1 MSLFLLTFFLVY
13 GGTHAYALFKARTA
27 LEFGGGTSLALIPP
41 LALLMCGPIL
51 VHILGERG
59 FGGASKAAS
68 WISYIWMG
76 LLFFF
81 TWMNLALDGVN
92 LLGRLATFLSGKGP
106 GALIV
111 YGKPAFLAL
120 AGLSLALGVY
130 SFIEAGRI
138 RAEHVSVRTDK
149 LPPGTSRIRV
159 AQISDVHFGLMVR
172 HAKAVAIAELVER
185 AKPDLFVS
193 TGDLVDAR
201 INHLDGL
208 SDVLRGI
215 PAPLGKYAVTGNHEF
230 YAGIGQSLEFTRRA
244 GFTVLRG
251 EAVTA
256 GGLVRI
262 VGVDDPAAGRFG
274 PASGRTEDDLLSGPP
289 SPFFILLLK
298 HRPAATRESRGRF
311 DLQLSGHTHN
321 GQLFPFRLLTRL
333 AYPLLAGLH
342 LNRDGGAVYVSRGTG
357 TWGPPMRFLS
367 PPEVTI
373 IDIERRL

>member
-1 MSLFLLTFFLVY
+1 
-13 GGTHAYALFKARTA
+13 
-27 LEFGGGTSLALIPP
+27 
-41 LALLMCGPIL
+41 MCGPIL
-51 VHILGERG
+51 VHFLGERG
-59 FGGASKAAS
+59 FGGASRAAS
-68 WISYIWMG
+68 WISYLWMG

-92 LLGRLATFLSGKGP
+92 LLWRLAAFLFGKGP

-120 AGLSLALGVY
+120 AGLSVALGAC
-130 SFIEAGRI
+130 SFIEAESI
-138 RAEHVSVRTDK
+138 RTERVVVHTDK
-149 LPPGTSRIRV
+149 LPAGAERVRIV
-159 AQISDVHFGLMVR
+159 QISDVHFGLMVR
-172 HAKAVAIAELVER
+172 HRKAAAIAELVGR
-185 AKPDLFVS
+185 AKPDIFVS

-201 INHLDGL
+201 TDHLDGL
-208 SDVLRGI
+208 SEILRGI
-215 PAPLGKYAVTGNHEF
+215 HAPLGKYLVTGNHEF
-230 YAGIGQSLEFTRRA
+230 YAGIGQSLDFADRA

-262 VGVDDPAAGRFG
+262 AGVDDPAAGRFG
-274 PASGRTEDDLLSGPP
+274 PAPGRTEEDLLSGPP
-289 SPFFILLLK
+289 SPLFTLLLK
-298 HRPAATRESRGRF
+298 HRPVATRESRRRL

-333 AYPLLAGLH
+333 AYPLLGGLH
-342 LNRDGGAVYVSRGTG
+342 VTRDGGAVYVSRGTG

-373 IDIERRL
+373 IDIERRV